1 MKEKLH
7 KPRVIT
13 SQEVK
18 DKMVELIK
26 KNQKK
31 QSVS

>member
-1 MKEKLH
+1 MKEKFQ

-26 KNQKK
+26 KNKKK
-31 QSVS
+31 Q